1 MTDLSTLLQTLDY
14 QFADPSYLDVALT
27 HRSAGG
33 ENNER
38 LEFLGDASLNL
49 IISEDLYRR
58 FPDIREGELSRIR
71 AALVNGKALAAIAR
85 ELGLGEHLQLG
96 AGERSSGGH
105 RRESILA
112 DALEAVIGAIYQD
125 GGFEACRRVVLVW
138 YRTRLDALDPN
149 ASHKDPKTRLQEFLQ
164 ARKQPLPD
172 YQLADAQGQQHAQTF
187 VVACRVA
194 MLEHAVLAEGRSRR
208 KAEQAAA
215 QQALDLLEKHR

>member
-1 MTDLSTLLQTLDY
+1 MSDLSTLLQQLNY
-14 QFADPSYLDVALT
+14 QFADPQLLQVALT

-38 LEFLGDASLNL
+38 LEFLGDAALNL

-71 AALVNGKALAAIAR
+71 AALVNGKALAVLAR
-85 ELGLGEHLQLG
+85 ELSVGEHLQLG

-112 DALEAVIGAIYQD
+112 DAFEAILGAIYRD
-125 GGFEACRRVVLVW
+125 GGFEACRQVVLAQ
-138 YRTRLDALDPN
+138 YQSRLDALDPK
-149 ASHKDPKTRLQEFLQ
+149 ASHKDAKTRLQEFLQ

-172 YQLADAQGQQHAQTF
+172 YQVQDAQGQQHAQTF

-194 MLEHAVLAEGRSRR
+194 MLDKAVLAEGRSRR

-215 QQALDLLEKHR
+215 QHALDLLEKYR

>member
-1 MTDLSTLLQTLDY
+1 MSDLSTLLRQLDY
-14 QFADPSYLDVALT
+14 QFAEPHLLQVALT

-38 LEFLGDASLNL
+38 LEFLGDAALNL

-71 AALVNGKALAAIAR
+71 AALVNGKALAVLAG
-85 ELGLGEHLQLG
+85 ELGLGDHLQLG

-112 DALEAVIGAIYQD
+112 DALEAVFGAIYRD
-125 GGFEACRRVVLVW
+125 GGFDACRQVVLAQ
-138 YRTRLDALDPN
+138 YRSRLEALDPN
-149 ASHKDPKTRLQEFLQ
+149 ASHKDAKTRLQEFLQ

-172 YQLADAQGQQHAQTF
+172 YQVQDAQGQQHAQTF

-194 MLEHAVLAEGRSRR
+194 MLDKAVLAEGRSRR

-215 QQALDLLEKHR
+215 QHALDLLEKYR